1 MDIYAFVY
9 LMEEISRIDFYP
21 IEGPE
26 LEPFVVGSLIQLL
39 CCVTKFGWLDDD
51 RFEEVNK
58 EAMNFLCQVMTF
70 FFLFSFCLFVC
81 FVLFDFV
88 LFFFHLILMI
98 ASRKYVP

>member
-9 LMEEISRIDFYP
+9 LVEEVSRTGYYTV
-21 IEGPE
+21 EGPK

-58 EAMNFLCQVMTF
+58 KVMNFLCQVMTF
-70 FFLFSFCLFVC
+70 FFSFLFLFVC